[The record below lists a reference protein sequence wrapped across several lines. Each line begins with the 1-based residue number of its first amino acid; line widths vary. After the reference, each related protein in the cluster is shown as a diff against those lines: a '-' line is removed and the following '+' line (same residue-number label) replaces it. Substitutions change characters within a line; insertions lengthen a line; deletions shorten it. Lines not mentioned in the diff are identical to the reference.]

1 MAQDPRALLQKAQ
14 KAEAGAG
21 GGFALF
27 GGRQEKWEG
36 AAELYSQAANAFRMS
51 KQNKEA
57 GQAFEK
63 AANIQTNKLN
73 EPDDAANTLTEAF
86 KIYRKTDPLDAARCL
101 DVAINHYTTKGNF
114 RRAATHK
121 QNLAEVYE
129 TEIGDP
135 KKAMESYEL
144 AASWFESDN
153 AEALA
158 NKLYLKV
165 ADLAAIEG
173 DYYKAIEHFDKVSAS
188 SVSNNLM
195 KWSVKD
201 YFLKAGLCHLAV
213 GDQVATS
220 RALEKYRDMDPT
232 FPSTRE
238 HQLLVDLYEAVE
250 GGDQEA
256 FADKLFQYDQMSKLD
271 KWKTTLL
278 LRIKN
283 AIEEKGEDFS

>member
-1 MAQDPRALLQKAQ
+1 MAQDPRAVLQKAD
-14 KAEAGAG
+14 KAASGAG
-21 GGFALF
+21 GGFSLF
-27 GGRQEKWEG
+27 GGRAEKWEN
-36 AAELYSQAANAFRMS
+36 AADLYTQAANAFRMQ

-63 AANIQTNKLN
+63 AASIQTKNLN

-86 KIYRKTDPLDAARCL
+86 KVYRKTDPVDAARVL
-101 DVAINHYTTKGNF
+101 DVAINHYTSKGNF

-129 TEIGDP
+129 TEIGDQ

-165 ADLAAIEG
+165 ADLAALEG
-173 DYYKAIEHFDKVSAS
+173 DYYKSIEYFEKVATS

-201 YFLKAGLCHLAV
+201 YFLKSGICLLAV
-213 GDQVATS
+213 GDQVATN

-232 FPSTRE
+232 FASTRE
-238 HQLLVDLYEAVE
+238 HQLLVDLQEAVE
-250 GGDQEA
+250 AGEQEV

-271 KWKTTLL
+271 KWKTTIL
-278 LRIKN
+278 LRVKS